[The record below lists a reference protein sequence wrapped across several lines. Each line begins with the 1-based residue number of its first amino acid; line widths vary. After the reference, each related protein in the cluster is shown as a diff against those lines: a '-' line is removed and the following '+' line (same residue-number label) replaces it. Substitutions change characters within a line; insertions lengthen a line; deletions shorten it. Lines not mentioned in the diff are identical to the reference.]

1 MMRDHELV
9 NVKKHNQHKHDSCRG
24 NSACRW
30 HEKTDSAEYLC
41 RLACTHKCF
50 GMCIVVS
57 HDMHIESRMPE
68 MVDTA

>member
-30 HEKTDSAEYLC
+30 DEKTDPPSISAAP
-41 RLACTHKCF
+41 LAPTSASGC
-50 GMCIVVS
+50 
-57 HDMHIESRMPE
+57 
-68 MVDTA
+68 A